1 MRFYQVLK
9 QEFVSLLLIIG
20 VVLYPLFFL
29 FHGLD
34 FTDQGYWIT
43 NYNLI
48 FSHPESVSQGFICYL
63 SEIIGGFF
71 VFVFAKNGLLS
82 VRIGYYL
89 VILLTAFFVF
99 KILKDFFSSEKVL
112 FALFLT
118 LVFIT
123 KKNTPWIGY
132 NNLTALFYVLVCFF
146 VYKSVRI
153 EKEIYFFLGGFF
165 QTLSIFI
172 RIPNILGI
180 FLLIIPFFFLPSNKI
195 KKYLF
200 FSFFGGVS
208 GLCFIGGIMLIF
220 GHFTLFIESIVN
232 LLHMVSDSNATHS
245 GSNLVTLFIKDHVST
260 LKLGLFFIFAYFI
273 ILSISVVFFFLK
285 NTFMSFII
293 AVGSSLGF
301 WLFYFPEENL
311 IKEIITF
318 SRFEFTGIFYI
329 LGVIYFLYFLR
340 HYKKMKLLVLM
351 AGLLVLL
358 LAPLGSDQG
367 ISNSVYGSWV
377 IMPFLI
383 CLFFNLK
390 RIGFKKVNFNKNSI
404 QITNFFVCSII
415 FLYSSNICWGHVYR
429 DLDDRMQLAS
439 VVKHKKLKLIYTN
452 KKRARVVEEFLTEIS
467 KYAKKGDRLLVFE
480 SIPLIYFLTDTTP
493 FFNSSWPFLF
503 SDSVFKQKFEDASS
517 HAESLPVIVKT
528 KSSARRHD
536 WPEMVYKGLPGKE
549 KFYSKRKV
557 LNDFAYKNRYG
568 MIWENDFFEIW
579 LPETI
584 SKDNV
589 INLYQTFYTLDDY
602 FKKYK
607 NLKELH
613 YNFKLPE
620 VKVPMEVRPFFYG
633 SKIFKLKGLR
643 GNFSVETFNL
653 KNDNFVK
660 FSVGD
665 HFEPNSK
672 LVAALKFDFDQISF
686 DEKEFFVL
694 VVKAEKSAGDNFD
707 IFLQENLVSWKRFST
722 ENIFKGQGLKEY
734 VVGGFFKKNSKK
746 FLGFL
751 YKPSGEKSF
760 LKIYDIK
767 VYHALIKRNLS
778 MNE

>member
-1 MRFYQVLK
+1 MNWLEYLK
-9 QEFVSLLLIIG
+9 QNFLAIILVAG
-20 VVLYPLFFL
+20 IIFYPLLFL
-29 FHGLD
+29 FIGLD

-63 SEIIGGFF
+63 SEIIGGIF
-71 VFVFAKNGLLS
+71 VFVFAKTGLLS

-89 VILLTAFFVF
+89 VILLTVYFVF
-99 KILKDFFSSEKVL
+99 KILKDFFSTEKVL
-112 FALFLT
+112 FSLCLT

-146 VYKSVRI
+146 VYKSVKI
-153 EKEIYFFLGGFF
+153 EKEVYFFLGGFF

-172 RIPNILGI
+172 RIPNMLGI
-180 FLLIIPFFFLPSNKI
+180 FLLIIPFFFLSSNKI

-200 FSFFGGVS
+200 FTFFGGMF

-220 GHFTLFIESIVN
+220 GHFSLYIDSIVN
-232 LLHMVSDSNATHS
+232 LIHMVSDSKATHS
-245 GSNLVTLFIKDHVST
+245 GSNLAGLFVKDHIST

-293 AVGSSLGF
+293 AVGSSLGI
-301 WLFYFPEENL
+301 WLFCFPEENL
-311 IKEIITF
+311 IKEIISF
-318 SRFEFTGIFYI
+318 NRFEFTGVFYI
-329 LGVIYFLYFLR
+329 LGLIYFLYFLCN
-340 HYKKMKLLVLM
+340 YKKMKLLVLM
-351 AGLLVLL
+351 VGLLILL
-358 LAPLGSDQG
+358 LVPLGSDQG
-367 ISNSVYGSWV
+367 ILNSVYGSWV

-383 CLFFNLK
+383 CLFLNLK
-390 RIGFKKVNFNKNSI
+390 RIGFKKINLNKNSI
-404 QITNFFVCSII
+404 QITNLFVCSII
-415 FLYSSNICWGHVYR
+415 FLYSSNICWGYVYR
-429 DLDDRMQLAS
+429 DLDDRMQLSS
-439 VVKHKKLKLIYTN
+439 VVNHEKLKLIYTN
-452 KKRARVVEEFLTEIS
+452 KKRARVVEELLTEIS
-467 KYAKKGDRLLVFE
+467 KYAKKGDSLLAFE
-480 SIPLIYFLTDTTP
+480 SIPLIYYLTDTTP

-528 KSSARRHD
+528 KSSARRYD

-589 INLYQTFYTLDDY
+589 INLYQTFYSLDDY

-620 VKVPMEVRPFFYG
+620 VIVPMEERPFFYG

-643 GNFSVETFNL
+643 GSFSVETFDL
-653 KNDNFVK
+653 KNKNFVK

-665 HFEPNSK
+665 HLEPNAK
-672 LVAALKFDFDQISF
+672 LVGALKFDFDQISF
-686 DEKEFFVL
+686 AEKEFFVL

-707 IFLQENLVSWKRFST
+707 IFLQEKIEVWKRFST
-722 ENIFKGQGLKEY
+722 ENVFDGQGLNEY
-734 VVGGFFKKNSKK
+734 VVGGFLEKGSKK

-751 YKPSGEKSF
+751 YNPSDEKSF
-760 LKIYDIK
+760 LNIYDIK
-767 VYHALIKRNLS
+767 VYHALTNGNLS